1 MTDDYGGV
9 LGAFPYAFRATD
21 SRLCRSYVLVGGL
34 LTAAVSVLF
43 IAAVI
48 GIIAGTTGG
57 RGGSLTLSRSFFA
70 VVGLFVVVPLVA
82 PVLFVARRH
91 RRNDPVHDR
100 YDAVLS
106 TAGYLFVVALYT
118 GLVISVPPDQ
128 QTTPTG
134 MVAPVVSVLYALP
147 QAAGLVP
154 PLVAAALLPLCHRVA
169 G

>member
-91 RRNDPVHDR
+91 RRNDSVHDR